1 MLKIG
6 KQNIY
11 VDPKEIKSKID
22 SNQEALV
29 AMILLAKNY
38 GRETFKE
45 RLKSVKEAYVQ
56 RVSEAKESDGKKE

>member
-1 MLKIG
+1 MGETARTTTKHMQ
-6 KQNIY
+6 KQ
-11 VDPKEIKSKID
+11 VIK
-22 SNQEALV
+22 LV
-29 AMILLAKNY
+29 RTIILANNY